1 MAASVR
7 SPAHPEVVLLSS
19 LSRRS
24 ILRLGAAGAAGL
36 LSSELFGACGGSD
49 SRPTV
54 LDPNALKPFD
64 SERSKGAATGLPS
77 RIAWASTADSEF
89 FQALGRGMQQAAAE
103 RGVDY
108 VTATSGNDPA
118 KHVDQMTAFLEQ
130 GVGSMA
136 IQPLNPDAD
145 SVVLQRAIDKG
156 ICTQGIITAPSTMQ
170 VVASQYQIGYDQ
182 GKAAADY
189 VTAELGGNAKAL
201 YFNLDSASP
210 QLRIRHK
217 GVLDGL
223 ATGGGGLELVGD
235 LTVADISTASGFNTM
250 MSALQT
256 HSDIKVVLGGDTIV
270 VGAFKALKESGK
282 LTDEMFLSGV
292 DGDNEALELIR
303 AGGAY
308 KLSIA
313 FAWTLMGYGLGQFG
327 ADWIEGREVPRLV
340 VARGVKLDSAAAVDQ
355 FVAASADPASVFADR
370 SRYEEYLPLY
380 GNVGHRSRHDYW
392 TSPVDPPAG
401 STESASS

>member
-1 MAASVR
+1 M
-7 SPAHPEVVLLSS
+7 L
-19 LSRRS
+19 
-24 ILRLGAAGAAGL
+24 ILGAAGAAGL
-36 LSSELFGACGGSD
+36 LSSEFLGACAGSG

-54 LDPNALKPFD
+54 LDPNALKSFD
-64 SERSKGAATGLPS
+64 SKLSKGTSTGLPS

-89 FQALGRGMQQAAAE
+89 FLALGHGMQQAAKE

-118 KHVDQMTAFLEQ
+118 KHVDQMNAFLEQ
-130 GVGSMA
+130 GVGSLAM
-136 IQPLNPDAD
+136 QPLNPDAD
-145 SVVLQRAIDKG
+145 SLVLQRAIDKG
-156 ICTQGIITAPSTMQ
+156 VCTQGIITAPSTMQ

-189 VTAELGGNAKAL
+189 VTAALGGNAKAL

-210 QLRIRHK
+210 QLKIRHK

-235 LTVADISTASGFNTM
+235 LTVADISTTSGFNTM
-250 MSALQT
+250 MNALQT
-256 HSDIKVVLGGDTIV
+256 HADIKVVLGGDTIV
-270 VGAFKALKESGK
+270 VGAYKALKDSGK
-282 LTDEMFLSGV
+282 LTDDMFLSGV
-292 DGDNEALELIR
+292 DGDKAALELIK

-313 FAWTLMGYGLGQFG
+313 FAWSLMGYGLGQFG
-327 ADWIEGREVPRLV
+327 ADWVDGKDVPQLV
-340 VARGVKLDSAAAVDQ
+340 VARGVKLDSATAVQ
-355 FVAASADPASVFADR
+355 NFLSASADPATIFADR

-380 GNVGHRSRHDYW
+380 GNVGYGSRHNYW
-392 TSPVDPPAG
+392 TSPVDPPSD
-401 STESASS
+401 STVPGPSS

>member
-1 MAASVR
+1 M
-7 SPAHPEVVLLSS
+7 SS
-19 LSRRS
+19 HSRRS
-24 ILRLGAAGAAGL
+24 ILKLGAAGL
-36 LSSELFGACGGSD
+36 LCSELLAACGKGT

-54 LDPNALKPFD
+54 LDPNALQPFD
-64 SERSKGAATGLPS
+64 ANRSKGPATGLPS

-89 FQALGRGMQQAAAE
+89 FLSLSRGMQLAAAA

-118 KHVDQMTAFLEQ
+118 KHVDQMNTFLQQ

-136 IQPLNPDAD
+136 MQPLNPDAD
-145 SVVLQRAIDKG
+145 SLVLQRAIDKG
-156 ICTQGIITAPSTMQ
+156 VCTQGIITAPSTMQ

-189 VTAELGGNAKAL
+189 VVASLGGNAKVL

-210 QLRIRHK
+210 QLKIRHN

-223 ATGGGGLELVGD
+223 ATGGGGVEVVGD
-235 LTVADISTASGFNTM
+235 LTVADISTTSGFNTM

-270 VGAFKALKESGK
+270 IGAYKALKESGK
-282 LTDEMFLSGV
+282 LTDDMFLSGV
-292 DGDNEALELIR
+292 DGDKEALELIR

-313 FAWTLMGYGLGQFG
+313 FAWTLMGFGLGQFG
-327 ADWIEGREVPRLV
+327 ADWIDGRQVPQLV
-340 VARGVKLDSAAAVDQ
+340 VARGVKLDSASAVDQ
-355 FVAASADPASVFADR
+355 FATASADPASVFADR
-370 SRYEEYLPLY
+370 ARYEQYLPLY
-380 GNVGHRSRHDYW
+380 GNVGYESRHDYW
-392 TSPVDPPAG
+392 TSPVDPP
-401 STESASS
+401 SE

>member
-1 MAASVR
+1 M
-7 SPAHPEVVLLSS
+7 SS

-24 ILRLGAAGAAGL
+24 ILKLAAAGATGL
-36 LSSELFGACGGSD
+36 LSSELLGACGGRG
-49 SRPTV
+49 SRPTG

-64 SERSKGAATGLPS
+64 SKRSKRAATGLPP

-89 FQALGRGMQQAAAE
+89 FLALGRGMQRAATE

-118 KHVDQMTAFLEQ
+118 KHVDQMNAFLGQ
-130 GVGSMA
+130 GVGSLAM
-136 IQPLNPDAD
+136 QPLNPDAD
-145 SVVLQRAIDKG
+145 TLVLQRAIDKG

-189 VTAELGGNAKAL
+189 VTAELGGNAKVL

-210 QLRIRHK
+210 QLKIRHN

-223 ATGGGGLELVGD
+223 ATGGGGLKVVGD
-235 LTVADISTASGFNTM
+235 LTVADISTTSGFNTM

-270 VGAFKALKESGK
+270 VGAFKALKDSGK
-282 LTDEMFLSGV
+282 LTDDMFLSGV
-292 DGDNEALELIR
+292 DGDNEALELIT

-313 FAWTLMGYGLGQFG
+313 FAWTLMGYGLGQFA
-327 ADWIEGREVPRLV
+327 ADWIEGRDVPQLL
-340 VARGVKLDSAAAVDQ
+340 VARGVKLDSASAVEQ
-355 FVAASADPASVFADR
+355 FATASADPASVYADR
-370 SRYEEYLPLY
+370 PRYEKYLPLY
-380 GNVGHRSRHDYW
+380 GNVSYASRHDYW
-392 TSPVDPPAG
+392 TSPVNPPPG
-401 STESASS
+401 STT